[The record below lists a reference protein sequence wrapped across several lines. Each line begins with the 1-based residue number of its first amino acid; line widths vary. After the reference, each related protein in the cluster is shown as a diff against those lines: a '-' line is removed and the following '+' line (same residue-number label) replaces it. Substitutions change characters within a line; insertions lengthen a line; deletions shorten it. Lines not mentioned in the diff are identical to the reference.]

1 MIHPGDFE
9 LDLKFKTTG
18 GEKWKSVGIR
28 FDVDTSGKNS
38 HFVYTSVGGSKV
50 HLAHTVD
57 GKDNY
62 TNAISMGPILL
73 NHEYTLSLKVRD
85 TLINVS
91 LNGQFLFAYNL
102 PKRQPGA
109 VQLMAYDATA
119 DFDSIEVRHLPAET
133 ALKKATE
140 KAIPVVTA
148 NTVELAEAKLNLTR
162 AEYAFAKARVDADN
176 AIYKELGQGSEE
188 IARRLL
194 LEVNLAKAKVESY
207 NTKTAAQAEET
218 IKKLEADREAG
229 NFPSYQPLV
238 VSIVSLVK
246 TQNEDAL
253 PASEGYPKTS
263 SGRRTALA
271 DWLIH
276 RDHPLTARV
285 AVNHIWLRHF
295 STPLVSSVTDFGLRS
310 PKPLHHD
317 LLNYLSAE
325 LIESGWDMKHLHR
338 LILSSKTWQRSS
350 SNLKADPNTLAVDAS
365 NQNYWRMNSRRMEA
379 QVLRDSLLYIGGILD
394 LTLGGP
400 PVMASPDVRRR
411 SLYFFHSRDGRSKFL
426 TTFDDADVFACYRRS
441 ESIVPQQALAMMNSQ
456 LATASAKQITT
467 TFNSDLTREAFVQA
481 AFLKILARKPNETEL
496 TVSLAYLEKQPNREH
511 FINALINLNDFVMIR

>member
-1 MIHPGDFE
+1 M
-9 LDLKFKTTG
+9 
-18 GEKWKSVGIR
+18 
-28 FDVDTSGKNS
+28 
-38 HFVYTSVGGSKV
+38 
-50 HLAHTVD
+50 
-57 GKDNY
+57 
-62 TNAISMGPILL
+62 
-73 NHEYTLSLKVRD
+73 
-85 TLINVS
+85 
-91 LNGQFLFAYNL
+91 
-102 PKRQPGA
+102 
-109 VQLMAYDATA
+109 
-119 DFDSIEVRHLPAET
+119 
-133 ALKKATE
+133 
-140 KAIPVVTA
+140 
-148 NTVELAEAKLNLTR
+148 
-162 AEYAFAKARVDADN
+162 
-176 AIYKELGQGSEE
+176 
-188 IARRLL
+188 
-194 LEVNLAKAKVESY
+194 
-207 NTKTAAQAEET
+207 
-218 IKKLEADREAG
+218 
-229 NFPSYQPLV
+229 V

-253 PASEGYPKTS
+253 PAGEGYPKTS

-379 QVLRDSLLYIGGILD
+379 QVLRDSLLYIGGTLD

-411 SLYFFHSRDGRSKFL
+411 SLYYFHSRDGRSKFL